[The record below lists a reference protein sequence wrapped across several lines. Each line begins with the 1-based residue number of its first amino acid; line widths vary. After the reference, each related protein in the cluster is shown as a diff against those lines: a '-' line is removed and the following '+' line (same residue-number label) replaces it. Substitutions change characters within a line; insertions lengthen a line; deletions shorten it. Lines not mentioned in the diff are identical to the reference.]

1 MFLFSCC
8 EIQSWLLR
16 LLWFCTRAR
25 AHIPFQLFNRNV
37 FFLFPFFYA
46 YFRGS
51 REGQNTDT
59 ITCRTF
65 SFVYWETKCLEI
77 CMGVST
83 LYNISVHTILVLV
96 FLCYLFFETAS
107 WWFLFVDKFDH
118 RQKCLRKVGRLFWNS
133 KCTKKMFFITRIG
146 FRNIWTFVKWKQRF
160 GQIFIITILNFG
172 VFFLVFQRTNL
183 ISCSTIKQTHT
194 KYG

>member
-25 AHIPFQLFNRNV
+25 AHILFQLFNRNV

-107 WWFLFVDKFDH
+107 YDF
-118 RQKCLRKVGRLFWNS
+118 CLL
-133 KCTKKMFFITRIG
+133 I
-146 FRNIWTFVKWKQRF
+146 
-160 GQIFIITILNFG
+160 
-172 VFFLVFQRTNL
+172 NL
-183 ISCSTIKQTHT
+183 IIVKNVYAKLVGCFGTQNAQKRCFSLLELDFEIFELSSNESNALAR
-194 KYG
+194 YLS